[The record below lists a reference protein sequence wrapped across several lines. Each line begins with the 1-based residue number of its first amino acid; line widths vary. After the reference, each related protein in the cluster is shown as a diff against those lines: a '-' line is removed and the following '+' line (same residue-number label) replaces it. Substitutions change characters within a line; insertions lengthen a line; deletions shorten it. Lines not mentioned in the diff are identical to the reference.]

1 MSARKTIRQT
11 LTVARRDFIATVFTP
26 TFLLFLLAPLIMLGF
41 GLVGGLGAASMASSA
56 TEKSRIIVLASAED
70 GRRMI
75 AADRRL
81 AEAFARRDEDAEAKA
96 SSRPFAPPRPRRGGT
111 PTLLIE
117 APKGDPAAQARA
129 AFARTDVET
138 LAVLYGP
145 LDKPTVLHAPGYV
158 SRATYLALLADEVMR
173 DRRLGSDT
181 RLSTATIQPFKTE
194 ARRASASSGSR
205 AAFFT
210 VFGLFI
216 LTLMLAGQAVGTMAE
231 ERSNKVIEILAAAVP
246 LESVFLG
253 KLIGMFGVAILFVGF
268 WGTIVVN
275 LGQMLPPNIGR
286 AFADVG
292 PATGAAFPFL
302 FFAYF
307 TMAYL
312 LLGAV
317 FLGIGAQASTPREI
331 QMLSLPITIFQVAMF
346 GMSQAAASSPE
357 STLARFAEIF
367 PFSSPFA
374 MAARAANSPEIW
386 PHLLALGWQALWVAA
401 TVWLGA
407 RLFRRGVLQ
416 SGSPAFWKR
425 KKAEAAA

>member
-1 MSARKTIRQT
+1 MSAMPKTVRQT

-26 TFLLFLLAPLIMLGF
+26 TFLLFLLAPLIMLSF
-41 GLVGGLGAASMASSA
+41 GAVGGLGAASMAGSSG
-56 TEKSRIIVLASAED
+56 EKARIVAIVSAED
-70 GRRMI
+70 GKAMM
-75 AADRRL
+75 AADKGFRELYRRR
-81 AEAFARRDEDAEAKA
+81 EG
-96 SSRPFAPPRPRRGGT
+96 P
-111 PTLLIE
+111 PTLSVE
-117 APKGDPAAQARA
+117 APNGDPAAQARA
-129 AFARTDVET
+129 AFARKDVDAS
-138 LAVLYGP
+138 AVLYGP
-145 LDKPTVLHAPGYV
+145 LDRPTVLYV
-158 SRATYLALLADEVMR
+158 DPSKRHATYLATLADDVLR
-173 DRRLGSDT
+173 DRRVGGAP
-181 RLSTATIQPFKTE
+181 LSTARIEAYKTGGPRQTGRG
-194 ARRASASSGSR
+194 ADQ

-231 ERSNKVIEILAAAVP
+231 ERSNKVIEVLAAAVP

-253 KLIGMFGVAILFVGF
+253 KLIGMFGVAVLFVAF

-275 LGQMLPPNIGR
+275 VGQLLPPNLSR
-286 AFADVG
+286 AFEAS
-292 PATGAAFPFL
+292 PAVGAAFPLL

-346 GMSQAAASSPE
+346 GLSQVAATTPG
-357 STLARFAEIF
+357 STLARVAEIF

-374 MAARAANSPEIW
+374 MAARAANKPEIW
-386 PHLLALGWQALWVAA
+386 PHLLALGWQAIWVGA
-401 TVWLGA
+401 TVWIGA

-416 SGSPAFWKR
+416 SGSPAFWRRGKTA
-425 KKAEAAA
+425 KVLEVAS

>member
-1 MSARKTIRQT
+1 MNKSVRQT
-11 LTVARRDFIATVFTP
+11 MTVARRDFIATVFTP
-26 TFLLFLLAPLIMLGF
+26 TFLIFLLAPLIMMSF
-41 GLVGGLGAASMASSA
+41 GAIGGMGAATMAGSSVGKMRVAVVADPA
-56 TEKSRIIVLASAED
+56 TWKTMQDTDARLRPMFRKSEAPPQLILAS
-70 GRRMI
+70 
-75 AADRRL
+75 
-81 AEAFARRDEDAEAKA
+81 
-96 SSRPFAPPRPRRGGT
+96 PN
-111 PTLLIE
+111 
-117 APKGDPAAQARA
+117 GDPAARA
-129 AFARTDVET
+129 NETMRRRDVEVT
-138 LAVLYGP
+138 ATLYGP
-145 LDKPTVLHAPGYV
+145 LDKPTILYAVNAGR
-158 SRATYLALLADEVMR
+158 SASYLAALADATLRTER
-173 DRRLGSDT
+173 TGT
-181 RLSTATIQPFKTE
+181 APLSTATKVAFKPDAQRTTI
-194 ARRASASSGSR
+194 SGSNQ
-205 AAFFT
+205 AAFFA

-253 KLIGMFGVAILFVGF
+253 KLIGMFGVAILFVAF

-275 LGQMLPPNIGR
+275 VGQMLPAGLAR

-292 PATGAAFPFL
+292 PAVGPVFPLL

-346 GMSQAAASSPE
+346 GLSQAAASQPDSM
-357 STLARFAEIF
+357 LARIAEIL

-374 MAARAANSPEIW
+374 MAARAANRPELW
-386 PHLLALGWQALWVAA
+386 PHLLALGWQALWVAL

-425 KKAEAAA
+425 KKAAKVLDRGGAIPGL

>member
-1 MSARKTIRQT
+1 M
-11 LTVARRDFIATVFTP
+11 TVARRDFIATVFTP
-26 TFLLFLLAPLIMLGF
+26 TFLIFLLAPLIMMSF
-41 GLVGGLGAASMASSA
+41 GAVGGLGAASMADSA
-56 TEKSRIIVLASAED
+56 GDKGRIVAIATPAD
-70 GRRMI
+70 GPALI
-75 AADRRL
+75 AADKDLRDLYRRR
-81 AEAFARRDEDAEAKA
+81 EG
-96 SSRPFAPPRPRRGGT
+96 PPK
-111 PTLLIE
+111 LIVE
-117 APKGDPAAQARA
+117 APAADPAAQARA
-129 AFARTDVET
+129 AFARKDIDPS
-138 LAVLYGP
+138 AVLYGP
-145 LDKPTVLHAPGYV
+145 LDRPTILYADPSQRH
-158 SRATYLALLADEVMR
+158 ATYLATLADDVLR
-173 DRRLGSDT
+173 NRRIGEAK
-181 RLSTATIQPFKTE
+181 LSSATIAQYKTTTPRQTGRG
-194 ARRASASSGSR
+194 ANQ

-253 KLIGMFGVAILFVGF
+253 KLIGMFGVAILFVAF
-268 WGTIVVN
+268 WGTIAVN
-275 LGQMLPPNIGR
+275 IGQVLPPSFAR
-286 AFADVG
+286 AFAAT
-292 PATGAAFPFL
+292 PATGAAFPLL

-346 GMSQAAASSPE
+346 GLSQVAASQPD
-357 STLARFAEIF
+357 STLARVAEIF

-416 SGSPAFWKR
+416 SGSPAFWR
-425 KKAEAAA
+425 RGKAAKVTEVAGPAPH

>member
-1 MSARKTIRQT
+1 MSTAPGNFRRLTRQT
-11 LTVARRDFIATVFTP
+11 MTVARRDFIATVFTP
-26 TFLLFLLAPLIMLGF
+26 TFLLFLLAPLIMVAF
-41 GLVGGLGAASMASSA
+41 GAVGGMGAATMAGSSA
-56 TEKSRIIVLASAED
+56 EKSRIIALATPAD
-70 GRRMI
+70 GTALT
-75 AADRRL
+75 AADKEFRGMFRRREGPPAL
-81 AEAFARRDEDAEAKA
+81 
-96 SSRPFAPPRPRRGGT
+96 SIVAP
-111 PTLLIE
+111 
-117 APKGDPAAQARA
+117 AADPAAQARA
-129 AFARTDVET
+129 LFQAKDQEPTAI
-138 LAVLYGP
+138 LYGP
-145 LDKPTVLHAPGYV
+145 LDRPTIVHARVSVRHADYLARLAETVLRE
-158 SRATYLALLADEVMR
+158 RAGGTE
-173 DRRLGSDT
+173 
-181 RLSTATIQPFKTE
+181 RLSIATKSPIE
-194 ARRASASSGSR
+194 AVRTGTSARGENQ

-253 KLIGMFGVAILFVGF
+253 KLIGMFGVAILFVAF

-275 LGQMLPPNIGR
+275 VGQLLPPTFAR

-292 PATGAAFPFL
+292 PATGAAFPVL

-346 GMSQAAASSPE
+346 GLSQVAASKPDT
-357 STLARFAEIF
+357 TLARVAEIF

-374 MAARAANSPEIW
+374 MAARAANKPELW
-386 PHLLALGWQALWVAA
+386 PHVLALGWQLLWVAA
-401 TVWLGA
+401 TIWIGA

-416 SGSPAFWKR
+416 SGSPKFKLWGKR
-425 KKAEAAA
+425 DKATAS

>member
-1 MSARKTIRQT
+1 MSALPKGVRQT
-11 LTVARRDFIATVFTP
+11 LTVARRDFVATVFTP
-26 TFLLFLLAPLIMLGF
+26 TFLIFLLAPLIMLGF
-41 GLVGGLGAASMASSA
+41 GAVGGMGAATMADSA
-56 TEKSRIIVLASAED
+56 GDKTRIVAIVDAED
-70 GRRMI
+70 GRALI
-75 AADRRL
+75 AADKDLRALYRRREGPPML
-81 AEAFARRDEDAEAKA
+81 MIQ
-96 SSRPFAPPRPRRGGT
+96 AP
-111 PTLLIE
+111 
-117 APKGDPAAQARA
+117 AGDPAAQARA
-129 AFARTDVET
+129 AFTAKDIDPT
-138 LAVLYGP
+138 AVLYGP
-145 LDKPTVLHAPGYV
+145 LDRPTVLHAPV
-158 SRATYLALLADEVMR
+158 SVRHGTYLATLAETVLR
-173 DRRLGSDT
+173 DRRLGDAA
-181 RLSTATIQPFKTE
+181 LSTATLTPYRSDVPRQ
-194 ARRASASSGSR
+194 SGR
-205 AAFFT
+205 GTDQAAFFA

-253 KLIGMFGVAILFVGF
+253 KLIGMFGVAILFVAF

-275 LGQMLPPNIGR
+275 VGQLLPPTMAR

-292 PATGAAFPFL
+292 PAVGPVFPLL

-317 FLGIGAQASTPREI
+317 FLGVGAQASTPREI

-346 GMSQAAASSPE
+346 GLSQVAASQPD
-357 STLARFAEIF
+357 STVARIAEIF

-374 MAARAANSPEIW
+374 MAARAANRPEIW
-386 PHLLALGWQALWVAA
+386 PHLLALGWQLIWVAL
-401 TVWLGA
+401 TVWIGA

-425 KKAEAAA
+425 GKTAAA